1 MLPVRRASVLIRA
14 VLGAALALLIA
25 VRLLSP
31 AGFMP
36 SFEHGSVSIV
46 ACPDFDPPASM
57 GHHHHGSKG
66 KAHQTCPYAAAS
78 ALGTADVGGFVL
90 AAVLLLGAALLLG
103 RPSDYVAADRRY
115 RRPPL
120 RGPPVPA

>member
-1 MLPVRRASVLIRA
+1 MLPVRQASVLVRA

-36 SFEHGSVSIV
+36 SFEQGSVTIV
-46 ACPDFDPPASM
+46 ACPDLDPPSAM
-57 GHHHHGSKG
+57 GHHHHGTKG

-78 ALGTADVGGFVL
+78 VLGATDVGGLIL
-90 AAVLLLGAALLLG
+90 AAVLLVGAALLLG
-103 RPSDYVAADRRY
+103 RPWDYIAADRRY

>member
-1 MLPVRRASVLIRA
+1 MVPVRKASVLIRA
-14 VLGAALALLIA
+14 VIGAALALLIA

-36 SFEHGSVSIV
+36 SFEQGSVTIV
-46 ACPDFDPPASM
+46 ACPDFDLPSAM
-57 GHHHHGSKG
+57 GHHHHGTKG

-78 ALGTADVGGFVL
+78 ALGTADVGGFIL
-90 AAVLLLGAALLLG
+90 AVVLLVGAALLLG

-115 RRPPL
+115 RRPP
-120 RGPPVPA
+120 